1 MYALITDTA
10 FYICSLSHRVFSY
23 KGLMMPADLLV
34 FYRDLSNP
42 NLTTAICTFHQRF
55 STNTEPRWH
64 LAQPF
69 RFLAHNGEINT
80 IYGNRNWVRARQSL
94 LTTPL
99 IP

>member
-1 MYALITDTA
+1 MYALIKDTE
-10 FYICSLSHRVFSY
+10 FYICSLSHHVFPY

-64 LAQPF
+64 LAHHLDSWPIM
-69 RFLAHNGEINT
+69 AK
-80 IYGNRNWVRARQSL
+80 
-94 LTTPL
+94 L
-99 IP
+99 IPLTEIGIGFVQDNPY